1 MAISCRKPETFTADT
16 MLLARQLCGLP
27 VPEAHQQTAS
37 SFADAIKS
45 VTCDAIV
52 ISSETLDSL
61 LLDRNCGRRFFTRME
76 ELHLE
81 PRIVLFPRNQSQLL
95 NSRYTQVI
103 KGFERSDSFETFVR
117 ADIRHRSYRYSGFI
131 ALADAYRVKLIA
143 AAFTENTLVRGVL
156 IEFLKA
162 IGTDSSQF
170 QGTEVRRNPGAG
182 PFTVGVARGVLRSL
196 GNEVRGLTWLQ
207 ASQCRRILAAYLEEK
222 ELADSGYSGL
232 TTALARQVE
241 GEWQA
246 DNDRFA
252 LAAWGKPWWELFA
265 SDVGRSFEPNDFDLC
280 PPPSPVKQRLE
291 SAVGEMQP
299 IIREILRDPALS
311 TRA

>member
-1 MAISCRKPETFTADT
+1 

-143 AAFTENTLVRGVL
+143 AAFTENTLVRGVV

-196 GNEVRGLTWLQ
+196 GNEVRGTDMVAGFTVSKDTCCLPGRKATGGQRVLWTDNCFGP
-207 ASQCRRILAAYLEEK
+207 ASRRRMA
-222 ELADSGYSGL
+222 S
-232 TTALARQVE
+232 RQ
-241 GEWQA
+241 
-246 DNDRFA
+246 R
-252 LAAWGKPWWELFA
+252 
-265 SDVGRSFEPNDFDLC
+265 
-280 PPPSPVKQRLE
+280 
-291 SAVGEMQP
+291 
-299 IIREILRDPALS
+299 
-311 TRA
+311 